1 MGGKDHRGHFWHTP
15 HAKTEFPENI
25 EGREKAQKREEV
37 GRQAADEEGEEG
49 GEGEKTVGFAR
60 GVSIFQGSGD
70 FESGW
75 IELGWIEWTGELG
88 GGERKWGHKK
98 GFIIIPSEI
107 YPLGMII
114 TNL

>member
-1 MGGKDHRGHFWHTP
+1 MGGKDHTGHFWHTP

-49 GEGEKTVGFAR
+49 GEGEKTLGFAR
-60 GVSIFQGSGD
+60 GVSIFEGSGD

-75 IELGWIEWTGELG
+75 IELKWTGLTGELG
-88 GGERKWGHKK
+88 RGERKRLQKNEAE
-98 GFIIIPSEI
+98 IIPSEI

-114 TNL
+114 TK